1 VSGRLQ
7 ATGPGEY
14 FWRGRIAADV
24 DTSCR
29 RCLADVVHHVDQELG
44 VLLSDDPDAADD
56 PAVYVLPPAATTVD
70 LRGIVREELVLAVPL
85 FLLCRD
91 DCAGLC
97 PRCGADLNAG
107 RFRSDA
113 PPSRRSGSA
122 AVTTVARACDLRPVP
137 GADRP
142 SYRIAYAIPAGTIV
156 ARS

>member
-1 VSGRLQ
+1 MLQVDLRALSRGPVDTVGRLEPSDPIFEGLELGLAGPVAVSGRLQ

-14 FWRGRIAADV
+14 FWRAQIAADV

-29 RCLADVVHHVDQELG
+29 RCLVDVVHHVDQDLD

-56 PAVYVLPPAATTVD
+56 PAVYVLPPGATTVD
-70 LRGIVREELVLAVPL
+70 LRGVVREELALAVPL

-107 RFRSDA
+107 RCQCA
-113 PPSRRSGSA
+113 PA
-122 AVTTVARACDLRPVP
+122 EPV
-137 GADRP
+137 
-142 SYRIAYAIPAGTIV
+142 
-156 ARS
+156 